1 MYLYQLCTTVHCT
14 GYFCW
19 LPQARLVNLLIAM
32 NLSPYLAWVG
42 KMVKISLY
50 SAVYSERARLGQDV
64 RWQTFGKLK
73 YRQALAIWRY
83 CESIL

>member
-1 MYLYQLCTTVHCT
+1 M
-14 GYFCW
+14 GW
-19 LPQARLVNLLIAM
+19 ENGKNL
-32 NLSPYLAWVG
+32 
-42 KMVKISLY
+42 ISLY